1 MFLVHEWLKFTV
13 VELFFIMYATKKSLL
28 FSGTFYHVLLEPS
41 TICNITKLREEM
53 LNNILNKLNSYWVEI
68 FVEFALLM
76 SLIYN
81 YSVLSYENIKQ
92 TYHHVCLLY
101 GSGSKFKL
109 CGSTVYVYLYKM
121 VFNDDPRFCLP
132 VNSREYVEMPHFA
145 QYIYTSLCFVRYR
158 LTNQVV
164 LEFWR

>member
-1 MFLVHEWLKFTV
+1 M
-13 VELFFIMYATKKSLL
+13 S
-28 FSGTFYHVLLEPS
+28 
-41 TICNITKLREEM
+41 
-53 LNNILNKLNSYWVEI
+53 NNIFNKLNSYWVEI
-68 FVEFALLM
+68 FVEFAPLT

-92 TYHHVCLLY
+92 TYLSCMLTLLY
-101 GSGSKFKL
+101 GSGSNFKL
-109 CGSTVYVYLYKM
+109 CGSTAYLFLHKM

-145 QYIYTSLCFVRYR
+145 KYIYTSLCFVRYR